1 MAGFERRLTTTSAK
15 AEPAVGPT
23 RERLT
28 FDRLKVDMLSGGSLA
43 LRRYEERHTIFI
55 SVVVF
60 RVFSIEAEWVI
71 FSIG

>member
-1 MAGFERRLTTTSAK
+1 MADLWRSEGTK
-15 AEPAVGPT
+15 G
-23 RERLT
+23 
-28 FDRLKVDMLSGGSLA
+28 
-43 LRRYEERHTIFI
+43 RHTIFI